1 MYQVRMVLLS
11 LCMLVICVWSC
22 THPFSSHKKM
32 RRAWWSRWLSRDAR
46 DPSLARAASSLTSPT
61 TPPHATPHTPPSATP
76 HQSPGE
82 PRIIPHTTRATPA
95 PHGALGSVAPHAPLG
110 TPVQRVAPGV
120 NAHHVDDGWPAP
132 ILQMMENRFDAD
144 AISPAHWSGAPWASE
159 ALRAAERKHV
169 VSTWGTTPAIS
180 TLPIMVRG
188 EGVHLYDDTGIN
200 DEKSEG
206 GLLKPPPLRDPAPAP
221 PP

>member
-46 DPSLARAASSLTSPT
+46 SPSLARAASSLTSPT

-144 AISPAHWSGAPWASE
+144 AISVSALEPLGGPCDVGLHLRVTSNTYEEAKRRLPGAVSSALGCVLPRLHNGSRLFVAS
-159 ALRAAERKHV
+159 R
-169 VSTWGTTPAIS
+169 
-180 TLPIMVRG
+180 
-188 EGVHLYDDTGIN
+188 DTSVG
-200 DEKSEG
+200 
-206 GLLKPPPLRDPAPAP
+206 
-221 PP
+221 